1 MHQLVEFDLEAD
13 GLKKQESRKNGIF
26 ASLRQALALQKKG

>member
-13 GLKKQESRKNGIF
+13 ALKKQEH
-26 ASLRQALALQKKG
+26 ALALQKKG